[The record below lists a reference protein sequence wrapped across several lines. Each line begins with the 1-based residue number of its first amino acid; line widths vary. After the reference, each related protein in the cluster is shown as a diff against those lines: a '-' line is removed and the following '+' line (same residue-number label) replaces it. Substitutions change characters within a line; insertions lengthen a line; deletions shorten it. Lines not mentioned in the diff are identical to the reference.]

1 MDKSEYGI
9 VWQKRNRLTD
19 LDFADDIAIVA
30 EEENVCQEMTT
41 KLGEQSAQV
50 GLNISQEK
58 TKAMGITQRS
68 LPQPIVVAQW
78 NIEYVERFTYL
89 GSVISSVGDVE
100 ADINTRL
107 AKAAAVFWRLD
118 NVWRSSLLS
127 LKIKLYLYTSLIVS
141 TAIFASETW
150 KSTAII
156 CQQPDVFHQ
165 CNLWKI
171 LGITWKDHVTNM
183 EVLSQTGQRRLQDI
197 VAERQLRMAGHIIR
211 MPVPPANH
219 AMS

>member
-1 MDKSEYGI
+1 MRRTMDKSEYGI

-41 KLGEQSAQV
+41 KLEEQSAQV

-68 LPQPIVVAQW
+68 SPQPIAVAQG

-89 GSVISSVGDVE
+89 GSVISSDGDVE

-107 AKAAAVFWRLD
+107 VKAAAVFQRLD
-118 NVWRSSLLS
+118 NEWRSSTLN
-127 LKIKLYLYTSLIVS
+127 LKIKLDLYTSLIVS
-141 TAIFASETW
+141 TATYASET
-150 KSTAII
+150 
-156 CQQPDVFHQ
+156 
-165 CNLWKI
+165 
-171 LGITWKDHVTNM
+171 
-183 EVLSQTGQRRLQDI
+183 
-197 VAERQLRMAGHIIR
+197 
-211 MPVPPANH
+211 
-219 AMS
+219 